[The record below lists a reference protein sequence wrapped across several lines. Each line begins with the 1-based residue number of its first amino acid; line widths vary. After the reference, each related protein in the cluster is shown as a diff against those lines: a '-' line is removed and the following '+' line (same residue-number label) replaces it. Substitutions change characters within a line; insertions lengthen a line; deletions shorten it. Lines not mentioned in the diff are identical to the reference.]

1 MMILPPNMIR
11 YENEIQDNGSLHHYR
26 TEIPNI
32 IFQLNLDPWTFKAY
46 CVFKMTAG
54 DKGSCFKSNST
65 LACEIG
71 CRVPTLIK
79 LKRSLEDQGL
89 ITITKRKHEKGGDM
103 PDLIHIVD
111 IWPQNMHQMS
121 KLYPRNPKNDL
132 LPWNTEKLNTLHERN
147 DNSKLNEGGTRDL
160 SPGVNGVKG
169 GSKRGLPKQ
178 EHKEEEQ
185 KEQQHAAL
193 AAAVFSDSKDED
205 YTKPPIWW
213 SLREIELPLH
223 DKYEITK
230 RYDEETVNSA
240 VAWATHPQTVI
251 TKGLVQAI
259 KWACQ
264 TRPEIPKNKEDV
276 ELVNKTYAFKYD
288 GLKNKNCEIVCCNK
302 YVEIVLCGNCEPK
315 SFKYDEK
322 SFMENFNEALKS
334 CGFKILQ

>member
-1 MMILPPNMIR
+1 MSFKISAPNYTQSPNVLFDEIFKTLKEGELRIVLVLIR
-11 YENEIQDNGSLHHYR
+11 Q
-26 TEIPNI
+26 
-32 IFQLNLDPWTFKAY
+32 TFGWHKEWDQISIRMLA
-46 CVFKMTAG
+46 
-54 DKGSCFKSNST
+54 DKTGMERRSVQRSIK
-65 LACEIG
+65 
-71 CRVPTLIK
+71 TLI
-79 LKRSLEDQGL
+79 EQGL
-89 ITITKRKHEKGGDM
+89 VEEKRFG
-103 PDLIHIVD
+103 
-111 IWPQNMHQMS
+111 
-121 KLYPRNPKNDL
+121 KNGIQRVYFRL
-132 LPWNTEKLNTLHERN
+132 VMEVMETEKIDDDEIT
-147 DNSKLNEGGTRDL
+147 
-160 SPGVNGVKG
+160 
-169 GSKRGLPKQ
+169 
-178 EHKEEEQ
+178 EEEMEMLSNNSYGRPKFKDPAVQ
-185 KEQQHAAL
+185 KINTGVISTPTKETFPKEKKQQQTSAP
-193 AAAVFSDSKDED
+193 AAAVFSESENED

-264 TRPEIPKNKEDV
+264 TKPELPKNKEDV
-276 ELVNKTYAFKYD
+276 ELVNKNYAFKYD

-322 SFMENFNEALKS
+322 GFKENFIEALKS